1 MEYSDDESDEED
13 ENFNLI
19 LNGNDN
25 GKQSLLV
32 EKVEKVENPSSS
44 KNC

>member
-32 EKVEKVENPSSS
+32 EKVENPSSS